1 VRALILGGT
10 FNPVHIGHLF
20 IAEEVRTLLGY
31 EKVLFVPAFIPV
43 HKDPRPVLDAVHRM
57 RMLALA
63 VSEYPPFLVE
73 DCEIRRGGPSY
84 AIDTVE
90 ELVAERGIL
99 GKPGLLI
106 GDDLLAGFPT
116 WREAERLVRM
126 VDLVVVRRSGAARAE
141 FPYPHRE
148 VENPVLGVSS
158 SEIRRRVAEGR
169 SIRFLVP
176 GGVAEY
182 IERNGLYA

>member
-20 IAEEVRTLLGY
+20 IAEEVRTTLGY
-31 EKVLFVPAFIPV
+31 DEVLFIPAFLPV
-43 HKDPRPVLDAVHRM
+43 HKDTRPVLDAAHRL

-63 VSEYPPFLVE
+63 VCGHPPFRVE

-90 ELVAERGIL
+90 ELAADGRFT

-106 GDDLLAGFPT
+106 GDDLLPGFAS
-116 WREAERLVRM
+116 WRDADRLARM
-126 VDLVVVRRSGAARAE
+126 VDLVVVHRSGVPEAATC
-141 FPYPHRE
+141 FPHRV

-158 SEIRRRVAEGR
+158 SDIRRRIAEGR

-176 GGVAEY
+176 DEVRLY